1 MTLSKEVF
9 KMTFSDRLKE
19 ARIAIGLT
27 QEQVADKLGVAK
39 STLAGYEKGNREPS
53 IPTVQKI
60 MEVLAVD
67 ANYLYQDNS
76 VPTIQNSL
84 SLHEID
90 HLKKYRSLDDYG
102 KKAVDALVD
111 IEYERRSEPKEYIQ
125 LLPPIVI
132 PSYGHIASAGT
143 GQYIFDDIPPMM
155 IEIENTMEN
164 QEVSFAIDVN
174 GDSME
179 PTYHDEDTLLVKKQ
193 STLNV
198 GEIGIFMINGEAY
211 VKELGN
217 GVLISHNKDYKD
229 IPLTEDTICI
239 GKVVGKK

>member
-1 MTLSKEVF
+1 MIEQELK
-9 KMTFSDRLKE
+9 KMIIERYS
-19 ARIAIGLT
+19 
-27 QEQVADKLGVAK
+27 
-39 STLAGYEKGNREPS
+39 
-53 IPTVQKI
+53 
-60 MEVLAVD
+60 
-67 ANYLYQDNS
+67 
-76 VPTIQNSL
+76 SL
-84 SLHEID
+84 SRFADEIDMAWTTLDGVLKRGVNKANITSLIKICNGLNIDCESLYYGRILPKQELLTSTPFNENEID

-211 VKELGN
+211 VKELGKDA
-217 GVLISHNKDYKD
+217 LISHNKNYKD
-229 IPLTEDTICI
+229 IELTENTICI
-239 GKVVGKK
+239 GKVVGVL